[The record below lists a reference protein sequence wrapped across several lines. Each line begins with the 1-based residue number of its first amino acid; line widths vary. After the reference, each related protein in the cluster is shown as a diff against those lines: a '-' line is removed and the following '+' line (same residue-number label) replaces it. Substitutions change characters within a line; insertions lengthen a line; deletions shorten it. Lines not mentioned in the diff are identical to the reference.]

1 MTEKRLTEERRLAK
15 EILPKVQK
23 MQRDMFFNNHVC
35 VCIDF
40 NIIGYSFYVT
50 VIHVNDKNDRSEK
63 PSFKMFSFY
72 EFYNAEKNDETFKS
86 LVEYVK
92 KESAA

>member
-40 NIIGYSFYVT
+40 NSIATAF
-50 VIHVNDKNDRSEK
+50 
-63 PSFKMFSFY
+63 M
-72 EFYNAEKNDETFKS
+72 
-86 LVEYVK
+86 
-92 KESAA
+92 

>member
-1 MTEKRLTEERRLAK
+1 MKEKRLTEERRLAK

-23 MQRDMFFNNHVC
+23 IQRDMFFNNHVC

-40 NIIGYSFYVT
+40 NSIGYSFYVT

-72 EFYNAEKNDETFKS
+72 EFYNAEKNDETFKR

>member
-1 MTEKRLTEERRLAK
+1 M
-15 EILPKVQK
+15 
-23 MQRDMFFNNHVC
+23 
-35 VCIDF
+35 CIDF
-40 NIIGYSFYVT
+40 NSIGYSFYVT

-72 EFYNAEKNDETFKS
+72 EFYNAEKNDETFKR

>member
-23 MQRDMFFNNHVC
+23 MQRDMFFNNHVS

-40 NIIGYSFYVT
+40 GSIDYSFYVT
-50 VIHVNDKNDRSEK
+50 VIHVNDKNDRNEK

-72 EFYNAEKNDETFKS
+72 EFYDAEKNDETFKR
-86 LVEYVK
+86 LAEYVK

>member
-23 MQRDMFFNNHVC
+23 MQRDMFFNNHVS
-35 VCIDF
+35 VSIDF
-40 NIIGYSFYVT
+40 NSIGYSFYVT

-63 PSFKMFSFY
+63 PSFKIFSFY
-72 EFYNAEKNDETFKS
+72 GFFDAEENDETFKS
-86 LVEYVK
+86 LAEYVNEK
-92 KESAA
+92 SAA

>member
-23 MQRDMFFNNHVC
+23 IQRDMFFNNHVC

-40 NIIGYSFYVT
+40 NSIGYSFYVT

-72 EFYNAEKNDETFKS
+72 EFYDAEKNDETFKS
-86 LVEYVK
+86 LAEYVK
-92 KESAA
+92 KKSAA

>member
-40 NIIGYSFYVT
+40 NSISYSF
-50 VIHVNDKNDRSEK
+50 VIIISCISSN
-63 PSFKMFSFY
+63 
-72 EFYNAEKNDETFKS
+72 KS
-86 LVEYVK
+86 SNK
-92 KESAA
+92 K

>member
-1 MTEKRLTEERRLAK
+1 M
-15 EILPKVQK
+15 
-23 MQRDMFFNNHVC
+23 
-35 VCIDF
+35 CIDF
-40 NIIGYSFYVT
+40 NSIVYSFYVT

-72 EFYNAEKNDETFKS
+72 EFYDAEKNNETFKS

>member
-23 MQRDMFFNNHVC
+23 IQRDMFFNNHVC

-40 NIIGYSFYVT
+40 NSIGYSFYVT